1 MEKRVVRNKCIL
13 GIQVNILRTLED
25 GQTLSELEMA
35 KGKDYIEHS

>member
-25 GQTLSELEMA
+25 ILIIFHGCIRLE
-35 KGKDYIEHS
+35 KDLVL